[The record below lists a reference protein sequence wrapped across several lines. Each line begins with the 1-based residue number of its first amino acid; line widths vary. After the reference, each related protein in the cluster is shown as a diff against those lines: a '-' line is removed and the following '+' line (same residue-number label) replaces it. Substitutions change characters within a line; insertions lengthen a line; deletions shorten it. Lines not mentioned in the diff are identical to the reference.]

1 METDEIAA
9 FGEVLRVLDNRMKV
23 INQMLGYGV
32 VGCAENPMLLRMVRG
47 WYLVEVDGLEM
58 DRFKV
63 YDTIEARRV
72 LERIEGMNDG
82 IWFALRQG
90 LLRVA

>member
-1 METDEIAA
+1 MGVDDIAA

-32 VGCAENPMLLRMVRG
+32 VGCSENPMRLRLVSG
-47 WYLVEVDGLEM
+47 WYLVEVDGCEM
-58 DRFKV
+58 DRFEV
-63 YDTIEARRV
+63 YDTNEAERV

-82 IWFALRQG
+82 IWLSLRQG